1 MAPNGQG
8 PPEMS
13 IPIPGA
19 CEQLTLHHER
29 DFTGVIK
36 IMDPKNG
43 DTMLGYLGGSSLI
56 TETLKSR
63 GLLDKRN
70 EEGEIRETPSENPVA
85 GSEME
90 G

>member
-1 MAPNGQG
+1 
-8 PPEMS
+8 MS
-13 IPIPGA
+13 IPVPGT
-19 CEQLTLHHER
+19 CEQLTLHHKR

-43 DTMLGYLGGSSLI
+43 DPMLGYLGGSSLI

-70 EEGEIRETPSENPVA
+70 EGEGEIRETPSENPVA